1 MWLFLRFTC
10 SIMCTQHA
18 ADLNVIWLCVC
29 VQAGA
34 AAWEPSVC
42 VGAEHYGGLH
52 HAREMPLRTH
62 ALPAGLSS
70 APPKNLWKQKRLQFP
85 RSAAAQVASVVG
97 SRGNTSC
104 LPKTFLPLSLSPF
117 RRPPVPLHLLPH
129 KLPRVFHQPL
139 RNQRPFHSSN
149 RLLTPGPTS
158 TFL

>member
-1 MWLFLRFTC
+1 
-10 SIMCTQHA
+10 MCTQHA

-29 VQAGA
+29 VFRLVRRHENHLCVLALSTMEVSTTLAKCLYELTRSLQAWA
-34 AAWEPSVC
+34 Q
-42 VGAEHYGGLH
+42 LH
-52 HAREMPLRTH
+52 
-62 ALPAGLSS
+62 
-70 APPKNLWKQKRLQFP
+70 PKTFGSRRDSGFP

-97 SRGNTSC
+97 SRGDTSR
-104 LPKTFLPLSLSPF
+104 LPKTSLSRSLSLSPF

>member
-1 MWLFLRFTC
+1 MLLINILGWNVILMFLRFTC

-34 AAWEPSVC
+34 AAWESSVC

-70 APPKNLWKQKRLQFP
+70 APPKNLRKQKRLRFP

-97 SRGNTSC
+97 SRGDTSR
-104 LPKTFLPLSLSPF
+104 LPKTSLPLSLSI
-117 RRPPVPLHLLPH
+117 PP
-129 KLPRVFHQPL
+129 
-139 RNQRPFHSSN
+139 
-149 RLLTPGPTS
+149 TPGPSPPPPSQTATGLPPATQKPAPIS
-158 TFL
+158 LF